1 MADLSKIPLSRI
13 QDFSD
18 IIDNKQN
25 KLVAGTNITIDN
37 TNPDRPVISST
48 GGGGAVVGSGRSIGE
63 VFYSQSS
70 LADDNKDALPLF
82 TGDVVSNANTLYP
95 DFYSW
100 VTSHTELQCT
110 TEEYESALTTYGE
123 CAKYVIGSGSLRL
136 PLIKNYIKAAN
147 TTDGVKNIEAGLPNI
162 TGYASPRKDG
172 YGGGGLADGAFW
184 LTSDTASAGHAS
196 TESGPGTRINFD
208 ASRSNATYGKSN
220 TVTPASTTLYPWVVV
235 KSSSSGS
242 STGSSVSVTVGTTTT
257 SVPGTDAQVI
267 NSGTSENIVLD
278 FVIPRGDKGETG
290 DKGDTGATG
299 PQGEVGPQGPKGDTG
314 AKGDKGDTGETGAT
328 GPQGPQ
334 GETGPQGPAGTSATI
349 TEVTAT
355 VDNNTGTP
363 AVEVT
368 LGGTEQERTINFS
381 FTGLK
386 GEKGDSGSG
395 GSGTSDYSALTNKP
409 QINSVELSGNKTLS
423 DLGIQPAGSY
433 ATTAQLASKVD
444 SSALS
449 EVALTGSYTD
459 LVDTPVIP
467 EAYTLPAATSST
479 LGGVK
484 VDGTTITVDNAGT
497 ISASGSA
504 SGFTCTFRDWT
515 ETVTYQIN
523 PSITNNSSWSF
534 DSTTGIITGNA
545 SMSYLTV
552 PSGWFTS
559 GTTMVIAFTYATT
572 SYYDGQQL
580 LYGSGNDLDIYIG
593 NNSSNLSSYGS
604 LYSGT
609 LFSVS
614 TGVNYLLKL
623 EHNSSSNTLT
633 FSHSTDDGQAWN
645 QDASRTTSINDSSF
659 TLGRSSRPWA
669 GTINLA
675 KSYVLN
681 SSGVYTYFAVPV

>member
-13 QDFSD
+13 QDFSV
-18 IIDNKQN
+18 IIDSKQN

-37 TNPDRPVISST
+37 TNPDSPVISST
-48 GGGGAVVGSGRSIGE
+48 GGGGSGRSLGE

-100 VTSHTELQCT
+100 VSAHMELQCT
-110 TEEYESALTTYGE
+110 SAEYESALSTYGE
-123 CAKYVIGSGSLRL
+123 CPKYVVINSTPTRYKWENPTTGVLYTLSRNPAVGDLAYDVTGNSSWPITEASGTEIVVPTFVDNKPLSYVEEVSGTSASIRL
-136 PLIKNYIKAAN
+136 PKLSNYIKAAN
-147 TTDGVKNIEAGLPNI
+147 PSDGIKNIEAGLPNI

-172 YGGGGLADGAFW
+172 YDGGGLADGAFW

-208 ASRSNATYGKSN
+208 ASRSNDTYGKSN

-235 KSSSSGS
+235 KASSSGS

-257 SVPGTDAQVI
+257 GVPGTEAQVI

-314 AKGDKGDTGETGAT
+314 EKGDKGDTGETGAT

-355 VDNNTGTP
+355 VDNTTGTP

-386 GEKGDSGSG
+386 GEKGDAGSSGG
-395 GSGTSDYSALTNKP
+395 GSGTVPTLTWYTGNTGTEVTV
-409 QINSVELSGNKTLS
+409 NSTAS
-423 DLGIQPAGSY
+423 
-433 ATTAQLASKVD
+433 AQLVKVYMNGLLLQPTED
-444 SSALS
+444 
-449 EVALTGSYTD
+449 
-459 LVDTPVIP
+459 
-467 EAYTLPAATSST
+467 YTLN
-479 LGGVK
+479 
-484 VDGTTITVDNAGT
+484 DTV
-497 ISASGSA
+497 
-504 SGFTCTFRDWT
+504 
-515 ETVTYQIN
+515 
-523 PSITNNSSWSF
+523 
-534 DSTTGIITGNA
+534 
-545 SMSYLTV
+545 L
-552 PSGWFTS
+552 
-559 GTTMVIAFTYATT
+559 
-572 SYYDGQQL
+572 
-580 LYGSGNDLDIYIG
+580 
-593 NNSSNLSSYGS
+593 
-604 LYSGT
+604 
-609 LFSVS
+609 
-614 TGVNYLLKL
+614 
-623 EHNSSSNTLT
+623 TLT
-633 FSHSTDDGQAWN
+633 TELVAADK
-645 QDASRTTSINDSSF
+645 I
-659 TLGRSSRPWA
+659 TLE
-669 GTINLA
+669 
-675 KSYVLN
+675 
-681 SSGVYTYFAVPV
+681 VY

>member
-37 TNPDRPVISST
+37 TNPNRPVISST

-162 TGYASPRKDG
+162 TGNVGRTFAPQNSGAFYTVNTTSSAQGGS
-172 YGGGGLADGAFW
+172 GGGVLHG
-184 LTSDTASAGHAS
+184 
-196 TESGPGTRINFD
+196 FD

-242 STGSSVSVTVGTTTT
+242 STGSSISVTVGTTTT
-257 SVPGTDAQVI
+257 GVPGTNAQVI

-299 PQGEVGPQGPKGDTG
+299 PRGEVGPQGPKGDTG
-314 AKGDKGDTGETGAT
+314 EKGDKGDTGETGAT

-355 VDNNTGTP
+355 VDNTTGTP

-386 GEKGDSGSG
+386 GEKGDAGSSGG

-449 EVALTGSYTD
+449 EVALTGSYTN

-484 VDGTTITVDNAGT
+484 VDGTTITVDDAGT

-523 PSITNNSSWSF
+523 PAITNNSSWSF
-534 DSTTGIITGNA
+534 DSTTGIITGND

-580 LYGSGNDLDIYIG
+580 LSGSGNGLDIYIG
-593 NNSSNLSSYGS
+593 NNSSNLSSWGS
-604 LYSGT
+604 LYNGT
-609 LFSVS
+609 LFSLS

-645 QDASRTTSINDSSF
+645 QDASNTTSINDSSF

-675 KSYVLN
+675 KSYVLS
-681 SSGVYTYFAVPV
+681 SSGVYKYFAVPV

>member
-1 MADLSKIPLSRI
+1 MSVTKINTKQLGSNELVFTEGNLLAGNNIEIAEVLPEGGIDNHTLAVFHFENTNDVAENAVEDGFVFTNGNTGTAQVTYDYGSKFGSGVCRFYNSNAAGYIRNTNKIGNSDFTVDFWTKFVQNSGRVGVANSLTSNSGVGRGVTFMYDKLLLSDIPNSSYINQASPFETPYDQIEWHHCAYVQEGRNYRVYINGVKKAEGTYSTFSQYDELRVWGWGNALIDEVRISNVARYDADFTPPTKPYSLAIPTGKKQINFTGEIPNISSLATKEEINTVKNDLNSLGDQVSTIESKIPTDASDTNQLATKQQVDQLSTSVTTLENTTSEI
-13 QDFSD
+13 EAKIPDTATSE
-18 IIDNKQN
+18 N
-25 KLVAGTNITIDN
+25 KLVTKSQMDEAIAG
-37 TNPDRPVISST
+37 
-48 GGGGAVVGSGRSIGE
+48 A
-63 VFYSQSS
+63 
-70 LADDNKDALPLF
+70 
-82 TGDVVSNANTLYP
+82 
-95 DFYSW
+95 
-100 VTSHTELQCT
+100 
-110 TEEYESALTTYGE
+110 
-123 CAKYVIGSGSLRL
+123 
-136 PLIKNYIKAAN
+136 
-147 TTDGVKNIEAGLPNI
+147 
-162 TGYASPRKDG
+162 
-172 YGGGGLADGAFW
+172 
-184 LTSDTASAGHAS
+184 
-196 TESGPGTRINFD
+196 
-208 ASRSNATYGKSN
+208 
-220 TVTPASTTLYPWVVV
+220 
-235 KSSSSGS
+235 
-242 STGSSVSVTVGTTTT
+242 
-257 SVPGTDAQVI
+257 
-267 NSGTSENIVLD
+267 
-278 FVIPRGDKGETG
+278 
-290 DKGDTGATG
+290 
-299 PQGEVGPQGPKGDTG
+299 
-314 AKGDKGDTGETGAT
+314 
-328 GPQGPQ
+328 
-334 GETGPQGPAGTSATI
+334 
-349 TEVTAT
+349 
-355 VDNNTGTP
+355 
-363 AVEVT
+363 
-368 LGGTEQERTINFS
+368 
-381 FTGLK
+381 
-386 GEKGDSGSG
+386 GSG

-484 VDGTTITVDNAGT
+484 VDGTTITVDDAGT

-523 PSITNNSSWSF
+523 PAITNNSSWSF
-534 DSTTGIITGNA
+534 DSTTGIITGND

-572 SYYDGQQL
+572 SHWDGQQL
-580 LYGSGNDLDIYIG
+580 LHGSGNDLDIYIG

-609 LFSVS
+609 LFSLS

-645 QDASRTTSINDSSF
+645 QDASSTTSINDSSF

-675 KSYVLN
+675 KSYVLS

>member
-1 MADLSKIPLSRI
+1 MSVTKINTKQLGSNELVFTESNLLAGNNIEIAEVLPEGGIDTHTLACWHFDEDKLDVVGGKDWSANRAEI
-13 QDFSD
+13 TNAYAKFGGKSVYANGYAFSTG
-18 IIDNKQN
+18 ISASG
-25 KLVAGTNITIDN
+25 LAGWTIDGWILFSTAN
-37 TNPDRPVISST
+37 TNNQFAT
-48 GGGGAVVGSGRSIGE
+48 GN
-63 VFYSQSS
+63 Y
-70 LADDNKDALPLF
+70 
-82 TGDVVSNANTLYP
+82 VSNYL
-95 DFYSW
+95 
-100 VTSHTELQCT
+100 
-110 TEEYESALTTYGE
+110 
-123 CAKYVIGSGSLRL
+123 
-136 PLIKNYIKAAN
+136 
-147 TTDGVKNIEAGLPNI
+147 
-162 TGYASPRKDG
+162 
-172 YGGGGLADGAFW
+172 
-184 LTSDTASAGHAS
+184 
-196 TESGPGTRINFD
+196 
-208 ASRSNATYGKSN
+208 
-220 TVTPASTTLYPWVVV
+220 
-235 KSSSSGS
+235 
-242 STGSSVSVTVGTTTT
+242 
-257 SVPGTDAQVI
+257 
-267 NSGTSENIVLD
+267 
-278 FVIPRGDKGETG
+278 
-290 DKGDTGATG
+290 
-299 PQGEVGPQGPKGDTG
+299 
-314 AKGDKGDTGETGAT
+314 
-328 GPQGPQ
+328 
-334 GETGPQGPAGTSATI
+334 
-349 TEVTAT
+349 
-355 VDNNTGTP
+355 
-363 AVEVT
+363 
-368 LGGTEQERTINFS
+368 S
-381 FTGLK
+381 FTGLRADISQTRIK
-386 GEKGDSGSG
+386 LGQYRGTIDQTFTFDTALSLYTWYHLAVQLKDGKFQAFINGKKVAEIDWNAAVTTNFGFYQQTYIDEVRISDVARYDADFTPPTKPYSLAIPTGKKQINFTGEIPDISSLATKEEINTVKNDLNSLGDQVSTIESKIPTDASDTNQLATKQQVDTLSTSVTTLENTITEIEAKIPDTATSENKLVTKSQMDEAIAGAGSG

-484 VDGTTITVDNAGT
+484 VDGTTITVDDAGT

-515 ETVTYQIN
+515 GTVTYQIN
-523 PSITNNSSWSF
+523 PAITNNSSWSF
-534 DSTTGIITGNA
+534 DSTTGIITGND

-572 SYYDGQQL
+572 SHYDGQQL

-609 LFSVS
+609 LFSLS

-645 QDASRTTSINDSSF
+645 QDASKTTSINDSSF

-675 KSYVLN
+675 KSYVLS